1 MARIETGL
9 HAHHASIQATSSA
22 LPSSTPFVPS
32 SSSSNQAIQEE
43 EEARVIETPFA
54 KVNSV
59 VEGSPAHVAGLRAGD
74 RIRAFGA
81 ANWMNHEK
89 LTKVAEVVQR
99 SEGVSFFFL
108 SFFLSFCNFP
118 TPCFSHSPTHP

>member
-1 MARIETGL
+1 ME
-9 HAHHASIQATSSA
+9 
-22 LPSSTPFVPS
+22 PS
-32 SSSSNQAIQEE
+32 
-43 EEARVIETPFA
+43 VIETPFA

-59 VEGSPAHVAGLRAGD
+59 VEGSPAYTAGLRAGD

-99 SEGVSFFFL
+99 SEGVSRCFFL
-108 SFFLSFCNFP
+108 FPILFPEIIPNSTPLFLSVLFFS
-118 TPCFSHSPTHP
+118 TPAKKPNGIAKIKRNTD